1 MAQPQPTYDLMLLLD
16 LESTEDDRA
25 KVLADAERIITEGGE
40 LIGTHDWGVREMAY
54 EIRHQDSADYH
65 LFQFHVHATATLDE
79 LDRTLSIAD
88 GVLRFRIIQLA
99 PGTPEPP
106 DPGAA
111 DARPSRRL
119 EPPPVAASPSAAA
132 RTRSRAALVY
142 AFATI
147 PRTFRGTSR
156 GCRRPPR

>member
-25 KVLADAERIITEGGE
+25 KALADAERIIASGGE
-40 LIGTHDWGVREMAY
+40 LIGTHEWGVRELAY
-54 EIRHQDSADYH
+54 EIRHQDSADYR
-65 LFQFHVHATATLDE
+65 LFQFHVNDKAMLAE

-88 GVLRFRIIQLA
+88 GVLRYRVIRLA

-111 DARPSRRL
+111 STVEADFETTL
-119 EPPPVAASPSAAA
+119 
-132 RTRSRAALVY
+132 
-142 AFATI
+142 
-147 PRTFRGTSR
+147 
-156 GCRRPPR
+156 

>member
-25 KVLADAERIITEGGE
+25 KALADAERIITGGGE
-40 LIGTHDWGVREMAY
+40 LIGVHEWGVREMAY
-54 EIRHQDSADYH
+54 EIRHQDSADYR
-65 LFQFHVHATATLDE
+65 LFQFHITTTATLDE

-88 GVLRFRIIQLA
+88 GVLRYRIIRLA

-111 DARPSRRL
+111 SSVEADFETTP
-119 EPPPVAASPSAAA
+119 
-132 RTRSRAALVY
+132 
-142 AFATI
+142 
-147 PRTFRGTSR
+147 
-156 GCRRPPR
+156 